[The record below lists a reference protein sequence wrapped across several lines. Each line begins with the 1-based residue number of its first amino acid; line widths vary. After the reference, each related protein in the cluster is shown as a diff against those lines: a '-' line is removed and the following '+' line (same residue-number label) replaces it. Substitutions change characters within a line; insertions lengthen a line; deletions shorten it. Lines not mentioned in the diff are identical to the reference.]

1 MTELFSFDRQDL
13 FYRMAIAVGVIL
25 AAFVLVRVSIQL
37 LTRSID
43 DPHRIYR
50 ISRQIRRTVTIVLL
64 GLLVVIFSPRPAEL
78 VAILTVVGA
87 GLAIALR
94 EALLSIVGWL
104 RIMLVH
110 PYQPGDRI
118 EINGVRGDVIDI
130 RLMRTTLMEIG
141 GWVEADQST
150 GRLVHVP
157 NAWVFLYPV
166 YNYTQ
171 SFRFIWNEL
180 SVTVTFRSDWQAARD
195 IMESLAR
202 ESTAI
207 IERQVAK
214 EIRQMSREFLVHYSI
229 LTPFVYVRIV
239 ENGIRLTLRYLC
251 EVRKR
256 RSTEHA
262 LMVSILEAFRQHGG
276 IEFAYPA
283 VQVALPDTPQFGT
296 LPPTDHDA
304 SGTRP
309 PDRPHRT

>member
-171 SFRFIWNEL
+171 GFRFIWNEL

-207 IERQVAK
+207 IERQVAE